1 MEPKY
6 NAGEVVEFTTGEL
19 EDEDDLDS
27 VFRYHGKITKVLQS
41 KDAFYYIVVTALS
54 AWVLPEAAV
63 YLRFVRVDNVEKK
76 VGAVLSLHREEDEEE
91 IDE

>member
-27 VFRYHGKITKVLQS
+27 VYRYHGKIVKVLQA
-41 KDAFYYIVVTALS
+41 KNGFFYIVVTALS
-54 AWVLPEAAV
+54 AWVLPEAAI
-63 YLRFVRVDNVEKK
+63 YLRFVRVDTTEKK
-76 VGAVLSLHREEDEEE
+76 VGSVLSLHKVQEEDVNE
-91 IDE
+91 